1 MYGIY
6 AFLSVGID
14 GTKKGVFKPKKERER
29 RGGTR
34 GGGGRPGPGQLGW
47 GGGVMRGA
55 RPIAGC
61 SERGAEPGSSGRD
74 AGCARLRACG
84 AREVLLHLL
93 LARHRGEK
101 NNNNNNKKKSQ

>member
-47 GGGVMRGA
+47 GGGG
-55 RPIAGC
+55 
-61 SERGAEPGSSGRD
+61 
-74 AGCARLRACG
+74 
-84 AREVLLHLL
+84 
-93 LARHRGEK
+93 
-101 NNNNNNKKKSQ
+101 